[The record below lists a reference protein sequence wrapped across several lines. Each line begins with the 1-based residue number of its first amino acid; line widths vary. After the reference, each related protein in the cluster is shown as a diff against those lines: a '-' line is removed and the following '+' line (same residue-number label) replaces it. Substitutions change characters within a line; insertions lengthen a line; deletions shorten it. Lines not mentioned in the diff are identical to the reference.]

1 MYGLGW
7 IDDVSIQKD
16 AWIHFVSEFTAK
28 LLCFGKM
35 PYEYPV
41 EAIPRPI
48 MEARDRPELVLPRPR
63 PCGKLQLLL
72 VTQARSLMDSMAYT
86 VMSSK
91 ELSIRITHIQNQLL
105 RLRKSEVTVPCTG
118 NKDWTAHVYPEC
130 NTLADQM
137 SLRDEDDAFCNV
149 FIPHS
154 KDTYAATGFFDASFH
169 IEDGRAWSGWGI
181 YILSFGMSHWKIA
194 QVGSRRQDG
203 TSSVAM
209 AEAKAALDLVNA
221 IQIRCGKTPRRQ
233 DEREL

>member
-1 MYGLGW
+1 MTCT
-7 IDDVSIQKD
+7 
-16 AWIHFVSEFTAK
+16 AWAGSTTLASR
-28 LLCFGKM
+28 KM
-35 PYEYPV
+35 PGSTLSPSSQLSFY
-41 EAIPRPI
+41 A
-48 MEARDRPELVLPRPR
+48 LVKCLMSTRW
-63 PCGKLQLLL
+63 KLFQDPLWKRVTDQSLSFRGHDHVANCNSNFL

-194 QVGSRRQDG
+194 QVGSRRQDC

-233 DEREL
+233 DE